1 MDKFLHPTHW
11 RDSLGFEL
19 LNHESLMTPVLV
31 KAFGQL
37 RAVQIAHDQTPTD
50 YHRTSQIIQSDS
62 KRLVLDAT
70 LTISKASLSIAAI
83 DALMTTE
90 ILFGQ
95 LLLEHD
101 IKVELEGMTIFR
113 RSDDRFGRRT
123 DMFILGTTARL
134 AQVEETLVSDSE
146 LVEMISDSSATYG
159 NS

>member
-1 MDKFLHPTHW
+1 
-11 RDSLGFEL
+11 
-19 LNHESLMTPVLV
+19 MTPVLV

-101 IKVELEGMTIFR
+101 IKVELVGMTIFR